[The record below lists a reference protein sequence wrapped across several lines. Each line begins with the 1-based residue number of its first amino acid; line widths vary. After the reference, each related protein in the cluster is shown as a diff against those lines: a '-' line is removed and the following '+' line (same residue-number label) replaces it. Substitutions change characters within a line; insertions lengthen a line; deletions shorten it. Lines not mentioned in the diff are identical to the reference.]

1 MLLRA
6 LEEKRFLPVGSDRE
20 VESDFQLIAG
30 TNRDLQQAVHAGR
43 FREDLL
49 ARLNLW
55 TYPLP
60 GLAER
65 REDIEPN
72 LDFELERW
80 SREQHERVRFNA
92 EARSRYLAF
101 ATSPDATWRGNF
113 RDLGASLMRLA
124 TLANAGRI
132 QTDGVEEEIARLR
145 AQWHGSADA
154 SPLDALLGEAAAEL
168 DRFDRVQLEDV
179 VRVCARSAS
188 LSAAGRELFAV
199 SRTQRASTNDA
210 DRLRKYLARFG
221 LDWEQVRAVSR
232 GGVAP

>member
-30 TNRDLQQAVHAGR
+30 TNRDLQHDVRQGR

-55 TYPLP
+55 TYQLP

-65 REDIEPN
+65 SEDIEPN
-72 LDFELERW
+72 LEFELERW

-92 EARSRYLAF
+92 EARSRYLTF
-101 ATSPDATWRGNF
+101 ATSSEAAWRGNF
-113 RDLGASLMRLA
+113 RDLGASVVRMA

-132 QTDGVEEEIARLR
+132 QTDGVDEEINRLR
-145 AQWHGSADA
+145 TQWHGGDDA
-154 SPLDALLGEAAAEL
+154 SPLQALLGDAANQL
-168 DRFDRVQLEDV
+168 DRFDL
-179 VRVCARSAS
+179 S
-188 LSAAGRELFAV
+188 LIHI
-199 SRTQRASTNDA
+199 
-210 DRLRKYLARFG
+210 
-221 LDWEQVRAVSR
+221 
-232 GGVAP
+232 